1 MNRLSRYG
9 LLLIAG
15 LGAVAL
21 LPQRPAPASEIQI
34 LPHSAV
40 YRMELT
46 ALAAGSAVS
55 AVVGRMEFEWQ
66 ETCDAWTVSQ
76 RALMRVN
83 YGDGTELDFGWTMNS
98 WESKDG
104 HSYRFFIRRLY
115 NGGASEELRGKAELQ
130 PSRGGEAVFTKPD
143 DRTLA
148 LPAETMFP
156 TEHTKVLLTAAR
168 KGWPST
174 GSLWRPVFDGSGD
187 SGLFGVSATMI
198 ESLGPEAGE
207 GPGLDLVRELPS
219 WRMRL
224 AFFDLEQAQGQAP
237 AHEQA
242 LRLYANGV
250 VDELVLDYD
259 EFSVRAILEDLKPVP
274 APTC

>member
-1 MNRLSRYG
+1 LNRLSRYG
-9 LLLIAG
+9 LLLVAG
-15 LGAVAL
+15 LVAAVS
-21 LPQRPAPASEIQI
+21 LPHRAAPAIEVGI

-104 HSYRFFIRRLY
+104 RSYRFFIRRLY

-130 PSRGGEAVFTKPD
+130 ASGGGEAVFSKPD
-143 DRTLA
+143 DRSLA

-156 TEHTKVLLTAAR
+156 TEHTKVLLRAAR

-198 ESLGPEAGE
+198 ESLGAQAEL
-207 GPGLDLVRELPS
+207 GPGLELVRDLPS

>member
-1 MNRLSRYG
+1 MNCLSRYG
-9 LLLIAG
+9 LLLVAG
-15 LGAVAL
+15 LGVAACF
-21 LPQRPAPASEIQI
+21 PQRPALANEVEI

-46 ALAAGSAVS
+46 ALASGSAVA

-104 HSYRFFIRRLY
+104 RNYRFFIRRLY
-115 NGGASEELRGKAELQ
+115 SGGASEELRGKAELQ
-130 PSRGGEAVFTKPD
+130 APGDGEAVFSKPEE
-143 DRTLA
+143 RNLG
-148 LPAETMFP
+148 LPVGTMFP
-156 TEHTKVLLTAAR
+156 TAHTKVLLDAAR
-168 KGWPST
+168 ENQKLPSL
-174 GSLWRPVFDGSGD
+174 LWRSVFDGSGD
-187 SGLFGVSATMI
+187 SGLFGVSAAMI
-198 ESLGPEAGE
+198 DALKPERE
-207 GPGLDLVRELPS
+207 LEPGLELVRGLPS

-224 AFFDLEQAQGQAP
+224 AFFDLERKQGQTP